1 MPTPWK
7 GCSSQCQA
15 SLWECHGHFPI
26 TVWQNRRLGEER
38 GDRCVLAPSA
48 PNPGGC
54 EQDDAIECRI
64 GNFVPKTLLAVPSM
78 PESSSRRVGR
88 VWSTAAGAEL
98 LSSKADLTPLSS
110 ARSHQLFASHQK
122 LLPVNLCSFDV
133 VRSHADP
140 KPPSC
145 PPAPSPG
152 CPSVPL
158 RSPSHVWTPD

>member
-38 GDRCVLAPSA
+38 GDRCVLAPSV

-54 EQDDAIECRI
+54 EQDDAIERRI
-64 GNFVPKTLLAVPSM
+64 GNFAPKTLLAVLSM
-78 PESSSRRVGR
+78 ESSSRRVGR

-152 CPSVPL
+152 CPSVLL